1 MLFTL
6 LVGCSTVVEE
16 LVITY
21 GDRAELKI
29 GETLQLKC
37 NKTNGILNDIIWS
50 IGEDKSGQESCI
62 TLRDRKSV
70 V

>member
-1 MLFTL
+1 MKQMKRALMGLVMLFTL

-37 NKTNGILNDIIWS
+37 NKTNGILDDII
-50 IGEDKSGQESCI
+50 
-62 TLRDRKSV
+62 
-70 V
+70 

>member
-1 MLFTL
+1 MKRALMGLVMLFTL

-29 GETLQLKC
+29 GETLQ
-37 NKTNGILNDIIWS
+37 
-50 IGEDKSGQESCI
+50 IG
-62 TLRDRKSV
+62 RAHV
-70 V
+70 